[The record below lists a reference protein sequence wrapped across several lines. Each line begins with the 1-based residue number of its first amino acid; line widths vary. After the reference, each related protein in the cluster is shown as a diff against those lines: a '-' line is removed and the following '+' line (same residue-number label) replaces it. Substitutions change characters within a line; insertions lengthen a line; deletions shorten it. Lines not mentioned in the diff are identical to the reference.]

1 MDPNPEDLQKELE
14 RLRREN
20 EELKKKLG
28 DSVPP
33 EPVTPQPP
41 QQLSI
46 PSAEFDHTQSSA
58 SDITNHSSIDHKI
71 ELFRNLFRGRDA
83 VNAERW
89 ESDYSGKKGYSP
101 ACANKWDAIKKK
113 EPRKYLPLT
122 DQVILD
128 HLSGAKTIGV

>member
-20 EELKKKLG
+20 EELKKKLR

-46 PSAEFDHTQSSA
+46 PSAELLGGRGADMSSGHAGTVA
-58 SDITNHSSIDHKI
+58 SIVVD
-71 ELFRNLFRGRDA
+71 
-83 VNAERW
+83 ERTATA
-89 ESDYSGKKGYSP
+89 SVRR
-101 ACANKWDAIKKK
+101 K
-113 EPRKYLPLT
+113 ERL
-122 DQVILD
+122 
-128 HLSGAKTIGV
+128 